1 MTKNEIDF
9 ILTDKSDI
17 FQDVKVINKV
27 NICSDH
33 SMLPGKHKLMW
44 KNRDKVERNFSF
56 N

>member
-1 MTKNEIDF
+1 MIKDEIDF

-27 NICSDH
+27 DVGSDYR
-33 SMLPGKHKLMW
+33 MLMGKIKINTRL
-44 KNRDKVERNFSF
+44 ERQNF